1 MRSQYILEN
10 EHRVFM
16 RAGTELFDGIIE
28 AYVHKGHNWYTFV
41 IPEYVEKFPTYEKIK
56 NMLVEDIRLVF
67 PDLKI
72 NLYSTIIS
80 VTSN

>member
-16 RAGTELFDGIIE
+16 RAGTELFEGIIE

-41 IPEYVEKFPTYEKIK
+41 IPDYVEKFPTYEKIK
-56 NMLVEDIRLVF
+56 KMLVEDIQLVF
-67 PDLKI
+67 PDLKVRV
-72 NLYSTIIS
+72 YPTTIS
-80 VTSN
+80 VTVN